1 VTPVTTLA
9 GKTVALFGL
18 GGSGLATALAL
29 KAGGARVIACDDSPA
44 AMAQAEGQGIETGDL
59 RNAAWSRFAALILS
73 PGVPLTHP
81 EPHWSVKL
89 AKAASV
95 EIIGDIELFC
105 RERAKLAP
113 DAPFIAITGT
123 NGKSTTTA
131 LIAHILREAGGD
143 VQMGG
148 NIGTAILSLEPPA
161 NDRVHVIEMSSF
173 QIDLTPSLKPTIGV
187 LLNISPDHLD
197 RHGTMENYA
206 AIKERLVAGAS
217 TPVVSIDD
225 EHCRAI
231 AERLRNRTSH
241 EFRFSARG
249 SELGGQGFA
258 ASGTR
263 IVRIYSRRDGRSWLG
278 DVGGLSNLRGQHN
291 LQNALAA
298 VAAVDLLDLAMTRRL
313 ENVVFERLS
322 EELAGERK
330 PVDLSSHDPR
340 WIELKAI
347 VEEGHDLDRW
357 LVRADLFQSA
367 LRTFPGLPHRM
378 EEVGRLGRAIFVN
391 DSKATNADSAEKALA
406 SFERVLWILGGKPK
420 EGGIEMLRPYF
431 PKVDRAYLIGEA
443 ADEFA
448 GTLGEEVPYLRC
460 GTLDNAVAA
469 AATDAARSTADEP
482 VVLLSP
488 ACASYDQFKN
498 FEERGNHF
506 RDLIRALPGIEVKG
520 L

>member
-1 VTPVTTLA
+1 MTPATTFA
-9 GKTVALFGL
+9 GRTVALFGL

-29 KAGGARVIACDDSPA
+29 KAGGARVIACDDSAA

-59 RNAAWSRFAALILS
+59 KAADWSRFSALILS

-89 AKAASV
+89 AKAAGV

-113 DAPFIAITGT
+113 SAPFIAITGT

-131 LIAHILREAGGD
+131 LIAHILREVGKD

-148 NIGTAILSLEPPA
+148 NIGTAILSLKPPA

-206 AIKERLVAGAS
+206 AIKGRIFAGGIDLPGLNVLGVDDEWGVRFREVLENEGVPLVKVSTRPLHIEEIMSPDTNMNEAVYAAGGRIFHVAIDENSFLQKRGSRTSVLEIAVRRTLLGDLTGVRSLRGAHNAQNAAAAGAV
-217 TPVVSIDD
+217 TQALGIDPD
-225 EHCRAI
+225 II
-231 AERLRNRTSH
+231 AT
-241 EFRFSARG
+241 
-249 SELGGQGFA
+249 
-258 ASGTR
+258 
-263 IVRIYSRRDGRSWLG
+263 
-278 DVGGLSNLRGQHN
+278 
-291 LQNALAA
+291 
-298 VAAVDLLDLAMTRRL
+298 
-313 ENVVFERLS
+313 
-322 EELAGERK
+322 
-330 PVDLSSHDPR
+330 
-340 WIELKAI
+340 
-347 VEEGHDLDRW
+347 
-357 LVRADLFQSA
+357 A
-367 LRTFPGLPHRM
+367 LRRFPGLPHRM
-378 EEVGRLGRAIFVN
+378 EEVGRRGRLIFVN
-391 DSKATNADSAEKALA
+391 DSKATNADSTEKALA
-406 SFERVLWILGGKPK
+406 SFERVLWIVGGKPK

-443 ADEFA
+443 SDQFA
-448 GTLGEEVPYLRC
+448 GTLGEEVPYIRC
-460 GTLDNAVAA
+460 GTLDKAVAA
-469 AATDAARSTADEP
+469 AAEDAARSTADEP

-498 FEERGNHF
+498 FEERGNRF
-506 RDLIRALPGIEVKG
+506 RELVRALPGIEVKG